1 VTLGLEI
8 GAEAR
13 FTKTVTERD
22 LLLTAEITGDH
33 DPLHVDAAY
42 AATTAFGQRIAHG
55 ALVLGV
61 LSATASE
68 IAHRAIAAG
77 CAGVPVSLG
86 YDGVRFLAPV
96 FIGDTLAAHYRV
108 EALDTARGRSE
119 AACTVVNQKGE
130 TCLVA
135 RHIMKWVPAA
145 G

>member
-1 VTLGLEI
+1 MTLGLEI

-13 FTKTVTERD
+13 FTKMVTERD
-22 LLLTAEITGDH
+22 LLLTADITGGH

-42 AATTAFGQRIAHG
+42 AASTAFGQRIAHG

-77 CAGVPVSLG
+77 CSGVPVSLG
-86 YDGVRFLAPV
+86 YDRVRFLAPV
-96 FIGDTLAAHYRV
+96 FIGDTLMAQYRV
-108 EALDTARGRSE
+108 DTLDAARGRSE
-119 AACTVVNQKGE
+119 AACAVVNQKGE

-135 RHIMKWVPAA
+135 RHIMRWVAA
-145 G
+145 SG